1 MKKHIQGKVW
11 KLGNNVDTDIIY
23 PGKYLPI
30 IEPEEMA
37 EHALEGIDPDFP
49 KKITKGD
56 IIVAGRNFGC
66 GSSRE
71 QAATS
76 LKTAGIGCIIAVS
89 YARIFFR
96 NAINQ
101 ALPLVVSEE
110 AIQLVKEGDR
120 IRVDFNKG
128 TIQIQDQI
136 LRFHPLP
143 DFIMEI
149 LEAGGLI
156 ERTRK
161 KLKIKS

>member
-1 MKKHIQGKVW
+1 MKKYIEGNIW
-11 KLGNNVDTDIIY
+11 KLGNNIDTDVIY

-37 EHALEGIDPDFP
+37 EHTLEGIDPDFP
-49 KKITKGD
+49 KKIKKGD
-56 IIVAGRNFGC
+56 IIVAGKNFGC

-101 ALPLVVSEE
+101 ALPLIVSED
-110 AIQLVKEGDR
+110 AVTLVKEGDT
-120 IRVDFNKG
+120 IGVDFNKG
-128 TIQIQDQI
+128 TIQIQQKI

-143 DFIMEI
+143 DVVMEI

-156 ERTRK
+156 ERTKK
-161 KLKIKS
+161 KLTIQS